1 MQEFLYLINLSR
13 SDVRRFKFVHVN
25 FKQLMRARGVTFG
38 GIDAKVMIVFVYL
51 FLWGL
56 LERGRKLTQCS
67 SKRGQS
73 YTNSRE
79 RTKAKAFDL
88 HFLYSHGR
96 RSALSLY
103 HQTRASPSH
112 FACDFDLESLIFLLF
127 LSCFLSFPPHLSNC
141 TVSIYL
147 RVRS

>member
-1 MQEFLYLINLSR
+1 MFGDSNLYM
-13 SDVRRFKFVHVN
+13 N

-38 GIDAKVMIVFVYL
+38 GIDTKVMIVFVYL

-56 LERGRKLTQCS
+56 LEWGRKLTQCS

-96 RSALSLY
+96 RSALSL
-103 HQTRASPSH
+103 PSNPCLS
-112 FACDFDLESLIFLLF
+112 FSFCLWFRSRIFNFPPLSFLL
-127 LSCFLSFPPHLSNC
+127 SFFPSSPVKLYC
-141 TVSIYL
+141 VSIYL
-147 RVRS
+147 RVRSWSRN